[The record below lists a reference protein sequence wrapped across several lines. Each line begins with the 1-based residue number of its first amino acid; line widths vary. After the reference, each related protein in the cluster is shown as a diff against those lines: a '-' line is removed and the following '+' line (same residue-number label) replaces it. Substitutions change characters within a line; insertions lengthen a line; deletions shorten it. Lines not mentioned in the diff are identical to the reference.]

1 MSGSTE
7 KTKVITIEAVKS
19 GFVVC
24 KDRLVSGKI
33 NDWYAFSSMEGV
45 IDFVVDNID
54 GKES

>member
-24 KDRLVSGKI
+24 KDRLVPGKI